1 MPDPITSAFTARS
14 TALEVVAGLDLH
26 GFVHVG
32 HGQWQL
38 APAFD
43 LNPFPDKDREL
54 KTWLTEE
61 SGPTGSIDEA
71 LGAAAQFHLSKAS
84 AAQILGEVTHA
95 VSGWREAA
103 RAPEVDMSEQEL
115 AAFEPAFEHEAL
127 ARARRLLTL

>member
-26 GFVHVG
+26 GFLHAG

-71 LGAAAQFHLSKAS
+71 LGAAAQPSSRPSSTKPWR
-84 AAQILGEVTHA
+84 GRA
-95 VSGWREAA
+95 VC
-103 RAPEVDMSEQEL
+103 
-115 AAFEPAFEHEAL
+115 
-127 ARARRLLTL
+127 